1 MVWSQFYP
9 KSSKVNDLYL
19 LLHLHVGMRSQKP
32 LPMLYQPPTL
42 LFFLV
47 MCNIILRNLIRSCI
61 GGKGDETTIKD
72 QCAGHSLR
80 LKSLFTGPTLGHRD
94 LFRVC
99 VASSFICQQ
108 MFILPERNNPDISHL
123 TLSAVY
129 LTPLTVEHLHNIDM
143 WRQANTVDI
152 CTES

>member
-1 MVWSQFYP
+1 M
-9 KSSKVNDLYL
+9 NDLYL

-42 LFFLV
+42 HLFLV
-47 MCNIILRNLIRSCI
+47 MCNMILRNLIRSCI

-94 LFRVC
+94 LLGSAWPQVLF
-99 VASSFICQQ
+99 ASKCSFCQNAIIQ
-108 MFILPERNNPDISHL
+108 TSH
-123 TLSAVY
+123 
-129 LTPLTVEHLHNIDM
+129 I
-143 WRQANTVDI
+143 
-152 CTES
+152 